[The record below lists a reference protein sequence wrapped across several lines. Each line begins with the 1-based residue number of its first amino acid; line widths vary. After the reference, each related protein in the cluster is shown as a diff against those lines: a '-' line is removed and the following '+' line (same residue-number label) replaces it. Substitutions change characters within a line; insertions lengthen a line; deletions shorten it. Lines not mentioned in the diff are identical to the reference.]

1 MTMTMIHFNN
11 VTKIYGDGD
20 NQVVALQDVHLEVR
34 QGEIFGIIGLSGA
47 GKSTLVRCINK
58 LEVPQ
63 NGTIEIGNYNMT
75 QLTGKNLRQAR
86 REIGM
91 IFQHFNLLANRAV
104 FGNIAYPLEIAGV
117 NRNDLKKR
125 VEELAELVSL
135 SDKLKFYP
143 AQLSGGQKQRVGIAR
158 ALANRPNVLLCDEAT
173 SALDPETTKSIL
185 NLLLDVNQ
193 RFGLTIVLITH
204 EINVIKEICDTVAV
218 IENGKII
225 EHGAVA
231 EIFTNPKTDA
241 TRGLIKSVLHTE
253 IPPEIKQRKIIVHQP
268 KWTGKTVHIS
278 FIGEVAGEPVIT
290 SLIRKFNVDVNIIY
304 ANLDFIKDIPF
315 GSLVIEITEANGNV
329 DQSLQYLTQQGLKI
343 EVLNSVEST
352 TLESAR

>member
-1 MTMTMIHFNN
+1 MATTMIRFND
-11 VTKIYGDGD
+11 VTKIYGDAD
-20 NQVVALQDVHLEVR
+20 SRVVALQDVQLEVK

-47 GKSTLVRCINK
+47 GKSTLIRCINK

-63 NGTIEIGNYNMT
+63 RGTIEIGNCDIT
-75 QLTGKNLRQAR
+75 KLTGKILRQAR

-91 IFQHFNLLANRAV
+91 IFQHFNLLATRTV

-117 NRNDLKKR
+117 NPNDLRKR
-125 VEELAELVSL
+125 VEELAELVGL
-135 SDKLKFYP
+135 SDKLKAYP

-158 ALANRPNVLLCDEAT
+158 ALANHPKVLLCDEAT

-185 NLLLDVNQ
+185 NLLLDVNR

-218 IENGKII
+218 IKNGQIV
-225 EHGAVA
+225 EQGSVA
-231 EIFTNPKTDA
+231 EIFTDPKTSV

-253 IPPEIKQRKIIVHQP
+253 IPPEIKQRKIIVGHP
-268 KWTGKTVHIS
+268 EWGGKTVHIS

-304 ANLDFIKDIPF
+304 ANLDFIKDTPF
-315 GSLVIEITEANGNV
+315 GSLVVVITGPNGNV
-329 DQSLQYLTQQGLKI
+329 AQSLQYLTEQGLKI
-343 EVLNSVEST
+343 EVLNSVEPAA
-352 TLESAR
+352 LESAR